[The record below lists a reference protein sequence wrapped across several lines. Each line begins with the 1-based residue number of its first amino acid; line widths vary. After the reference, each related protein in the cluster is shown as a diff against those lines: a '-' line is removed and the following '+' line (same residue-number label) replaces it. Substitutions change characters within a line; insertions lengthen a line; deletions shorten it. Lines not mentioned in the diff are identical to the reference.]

1 VNLHGKGSD
10 AWTLDSTPLV
20 GPDAAYCKE
29 IGFTDG
35 RSVCP
40 VRPEGNPERPAC
52 ELYVMGRAKDTNRP
66 GPTWYFNG
74 GFCTGEV
81 SGCQNH
87 PENQYLLRIF
97 VSGTFKACS
106 RTDVCGEIVA
116 DR

>member
-1 VNLHGKGSD
+1 M
-10 AWTLDSTPLV
+10 
-20 GPDAAYCKE
+20 YCKE

-40 VRPEGNPERPAC
+40 VRPEGNPERSAC
-52 ELYVMGRAKDTNRP
+52 ELYAMGRAKDTNRP

-74 GFCTGEV
+74 GFCTGKV

-87 PENQYLLRIF
+87 PENQYLLRDLR
-97 VSGTFKACS
+97 SGTFQACS